1 LNLNA
6 ATMFSRTKE
15 VAVRQ
20 MVGSGKRNIIVQFC
34 IENAMVIL
42 FSLATGFLFFL
53 YILLPQVNTTIGSRF
68 GELAFN
74 LAHDYP
80 IVVLFASISLLVILF
95 AGGYPAL
102 HLTSVK
108 VTDAIKGKLVGKT
121 GKGLGRNV
129 FIGVQFV
136 LAVVVICVAIVFN
149 TQVRF
154 MKSAALGF
162 NKENVIVA
170 NLDLAF
176 RDPKLAESRFASIL
190 NTLQANPYVKSISTT
205 REIPTAY
212 WHNYNNYVDVETG
225 KKVSLRQTA
234 MDAGYAETFQIP
246 VVSGRNFNM
255 DLSAAEDK
263 SIMLNQTAAK
273 AFGWTNPVG
282 KQLKSSGGNDVFTVV
297 GVLNDFHY
305 EDLQQPIGPLLHGYS
320 GKPNINNKYLSV
332 RIDGRHTQRIV
343 AQLEKEFKAIPAR
356 RPFTYH
362 FMSDLVDEQYALL
375 TGMLKI
381 TNYVALLTIV
391 IACMGMF
398 GLISIFAGRRTKEIG
413 IRKVLG
419 ASVGNLATLVSKD
432 FIKVVLLAVVVAIP
446 TAVWLMQKW
455 LEDFAYRVGMQ
466 WWMFALGSLIA
477 LLIALVTVSFQ
488 AIKAARA
495 NPVKSLRTE

>member
-1 LNLNA
+1 MNLNA
-6 ATMFSRTKE
+6 AE
-15 VAVRQ
+15 
-20 MVGSGKRNIIVQFC
+20 
-34 IENAMVIL
+34 E
-42 FSLATGFLFFL
+42 
-53 YILLPQVNTTIGSRF
+53 
-68 GELAFN
+68 
-74 LAHDYP
+74 
-80 IVVLFASISLLVILF
+80 
-95 AGGYPAL
+95 
-102 HLTSVK
+102 
-108 VTDAIKGKLVGKT
+108 
-121 GKGLGRNV
+121 
-129 FIGVQFV
+129 
-136 LAVVVICVAIVFN
+136 
-149 TQVRF
+149 
-154 MKSAALGF
+154 
-162 NKENVIVA
+162 
-170 NLDLAF
+170 
-176 RDPKLAESRFASIL
+176 
-190 NTLQANPYVKSISTT
+190 
-205 REIPTAY
+205 
-212 WHNYNNYVDVETG
+212 
-225 KKVSLRQTA
+225 
-234 MDAGYAETFQIP
+234 
-246 VVSGRNFNM
+246 
-255 DLSAAEDK
+255 K

-320 GKPNINNKYLSV
+320 GKPSINNKYLSI

-343 AQLEKEFKAIPAR
+343 AQLEKEFKAIPSR

-375 TGMLKI
+375 TGILKI

-432 FIKVVLLAVVVAIP
+432 FIKVVLLAVIIAIP
-446 TAVWLMQKW
+446 AAVWLMQKW

-477 LLIALVTVSFQ
+477 IMIALVTVSFQ